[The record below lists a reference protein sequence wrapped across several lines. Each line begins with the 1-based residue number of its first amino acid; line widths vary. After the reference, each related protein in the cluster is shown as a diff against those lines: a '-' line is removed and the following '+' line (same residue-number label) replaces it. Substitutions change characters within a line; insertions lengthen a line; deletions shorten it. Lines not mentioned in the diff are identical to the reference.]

1 MIEIHH
7 NLESY
12 ACDPLKYKIDYS
24 IFMYRLHAWKN
35 PSGCKGL
42 KHLFPDIFGEAK
54 TRLGSKI
61 LYWGY
66 QSSKSEYFEILQQ
79 ADCVVSTALHEFFGV
94 AM

>member
-1 MIEIHH
+1 MD
-7 NLESY
+7 N
-12 ACDPLKYKIDYS
+12 S
-24 IFMYRLHAWKN
+24 ILMYHLHAWKK
-35 PSGCKGL
+35 SIWLKVL
-42 KHLFPDIFGEAK
+42 KHLFPDIFDEAK